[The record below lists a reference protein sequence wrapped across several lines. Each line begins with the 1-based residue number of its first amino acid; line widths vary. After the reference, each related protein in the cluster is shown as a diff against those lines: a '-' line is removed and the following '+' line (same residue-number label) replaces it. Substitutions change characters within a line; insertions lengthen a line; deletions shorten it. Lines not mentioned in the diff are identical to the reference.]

1 MTQMK
6 KNPTQCTPIKVNPL
20 LNGQKLDEDDEDG
33 WMCFTFNDSESSR
46 FKDDFY
52 CIPLGISRKLDSFRE
67 VPSLSYVG
75 LGPQFSADSRYF
87 HKVAASRRKWVNTV
101 VYNAVVS
108 TWMLLMID
116 IRMFL
121 SLPIRWCLMP
131 LNALMLACYYFDYFV
146 YNAVVFTRMLLMIV
160 IFPRLYRSSLV
171 AAFEIPQKR
180 LWVLHSMH
188 SGEHN
193 DERSKIHAYAG
204 RIIEDIAKVSIPAYE
219 PTDKGLTRFYPSIPK
234 QHNGCDCGVY
244 VIKFMQYWS
253 LDKPLQFWDKSILQ
267 EFQKEIILDIVMGS
281 HNSVIGKALD
291 AFDSH
296 LVYRNQQRNKTKA
309 VRSSFT
315 APSTKTMLQL
325 VGLPMRK
332 PSKGEDNGRR

>member
-1 MTQMK
+1 MTR
-6 KNPTQCTPIKVNPL
+6 NHHG
-20 LNGQKLDEDDEDG
+20 NGVVKEEAGFFQG
-33 WMCFTFNDSESSR
+33 
-46 FKDDFY
+46 
-52 CIPLGISRKLDSFRE
+52 
-67 VPSLSYVG
+67 
-75 LGPQFSADSRYF
+75 GPELELCRAG
-87 HKVAASRRKWVNTV
+87 
-101 VYNAVVS
+101 
-108 TWMLLMID
+108 
-116 IRMFL
+116 
-121 SLPIRWCLMP
+121 CLMP

-146 YNAVVFTRMLLMIV
+146 YNAV
-160 IFPRLYRSSLV
+160 
-171 AAFEIPQKR
+171 
-180 LWVLHSMH
+180 
-188 SGEHN
+188 
-193 DERSKIHAYAG
+193 G

-253 LDKPLQFWDKSILQ
+253 LDKPLQFWDK

-325 VGLPMRK
+325 VGCRYFK
-332 PSKGEDNGRR
+332 HCTAFCRNQKTRQVS